1 MSAGKLDIVVEEG
14 ADFFLHLTWLDN
26 SGDAIDLT
34 GYSAAMKIK
43 EAVGG
48 TLIDNLIT
56 GSSEITLGGS
66 AGTIQVDIG
75 ASVTAAYDFDWGVY
89 GLWVDDGSGVVT
101 RIVEGSVKFSRE
113 VSD

>member
-26 SGDAIDLT
+26 SGSAIDLT

-48 TLIDNLIT
+48 ALIDDLT
-56 GSSEITLGGS
+56 SSLEITLGGS

-75 ASVTAAYDFDWGVY
+75 GSVTAAYDFDWGVY
-89 GLWVDDGSGVVT
+89 DLWVDDGSGVVT
-101 RIVEGSVKFSRE
+101 WIVEGAVKFSRE